1 MKNKLLIRDGRIYD
15 KSMGLIYES
24 LDILIENNKI
34 IELGNNLKCDDC
46 EVLNLNGEIVTYGF
60 IDVHTHVDC
69 DESSEFTLSPDLV
82 GVNQGVPVIIDA
94 GTNGVNGFDEYY
106 ERINKCDTKVYF
118 YLNVSSE
125 GITDTFDELADIEN
139 IKPVEMENIVN
150 KYRDRIL
157 GIKIR
162 SSSDAV
168 GGNGI
173 RPLIEAKKIAK
184 KVGLPLIVHLW
195 EGPPEASEILGY
207 LESGDI
213 VTHCFNNLSHKL
225 FDDLGNPMKEVVDA
239 KNRGVFFDVGHGTS
253 SFSFE
258 VAKKAIK
265 SGFKPDLIGTDIY
278 AWNYNGPV
286 YDLATTM
293 SKLIAAGL
301 TLEEC
306 IDRVTSIPSRVFD
319 LKDFGKIEVGKPA
332 NLSIF
337 RVENDK
343 STFVDS
349 TNMEFDAD
357 EIIKMEYAVC
367 DGILHSVGK

>member
-1 MKNKLLIRDGRIYD
+1 MKNKLLIRNGRIYD
-15 KSMGLIYES
+15 KSMDLIYES
-24 LDILIENNKI
+24 LDILIEDNEI
-34 IELGNNLKCDDC
+34 IELGKNLKCDDC
-46 EVLNLNGEIVTYGF
+46 EVLNLDGEIVTYGF

-69 DESSEFTLSPDLV
+69 NEENGFAISPDLV
-82 GVNQGVPVIIDA
+82 GVNQGVPIIIDA
-94 GTNGVNGFDEYY
+94 GTKGVNEFEGYY
-106 ERINKCDTKVYF
+106 DRINKFDTKVYF
-118 YLNVSSE
+118 YLNLSSE
-125 GITDTFDELADIEN
+125 GISESFDELVDLNN
-139 IKPVEMENIVN
+139 IRPVEMENIVN

-173 RPLIEAKKIAK
+173 RPLIEAKKIAN
-184 KVGLPLIVHLW
+184 KVKLPLIVHLW
-195 EGPPEASEILGY
+195 EGPPEVSEILGY

-213 VTHCFNNLSHKL
+213 VTHCFNKLSHSL
-225 FDDLGNPMKEVVDA
+225 FDDSGNPLNEVVDA

-278 AWNYNGPV
+278 SWNYNGPV

-293 SKLIAAGL
+293 SKLLAAGM

-306 IDRVTSIPSRVFD
+306 IDRVTSIPSRIFG
-319 LKDFGKIEVGKPA
+319 LEDFGMVEVGRPA
-332 NLSIF
+332 NLSIL
-337 RVENDK
+337 RVENNQ
-343 STFVDS
+343 STFIDS
-349 TNMEFDAD
+349 MDMEFTAD
-357 EIIKMEYAVC
+357 QIIKMEYAVC
-367 DGILHSVGK
+367 DGVLHSVDN